1 MGHLPFKEFFMS
13 LNKNQ
18 KIILL
23 RLSVAA
29 VFFAAGEFFAFSVNG
44 FSLHY
49 IVILLFLIA
58 YVTAGFDTIKNA
70 VKNILHGQV
79 FDESFLMAVATIGA
93 LALKQFDEAAA
104 VMIFFLLGTFF
115 ENFAV
120 SRSRDSISRLMDI
133 KPDYANL
140 LYKDH
145 EEKVSPYDVAPGEII
160 IVRPGEKIPLDGIVT
175 EGSSSVDTSALTG
188 EPIPK
193 DVFPGDEVISG
204 CINKNGLLKIKVT
217 NTYKDSTVSRILE
230 MTEKASDRK
239 APYEKFITRFAR
251 YYTPFVLAAALVVA
265 FLPSL
270 LFPDQ
275 VLTDWIYRALIFIMI
290 SCPCAL
296 VVSVPLTFFGGISKA
311 AASGILVKGG
321 NYLEALS
328 KMEIAIFDKT
338 GTLTSG
344 DFSVSYA
351 KALHMDS
358 FRLLEL
364 AAHAENYSN
373 HPIALSIKKAYGR
386 TLDTDRIKN
395 VEEVPGK
402 GIIAVID
409 DRPLYAGNENMM
421 NSKGFFDL
429 PEDESCSLV
438 HLAFEEEYL
447 GYIAVCDTIKDDAE
461 ETIRRMKSAG
471 VKKTVML
478 TGDRREVADEVARK
492 TGIDEVKSDLLPGG
506 KVAVTEKMIS
516 VNKAKKGGKV
526 AFIGDGINDAP
537 VIARADIGISMGNI
551 GSAAAMEASDIIIMD
566 DRLSSLYKA
575 ILISKKTISVAKEN
589 VIFSLAVKV
598 VILVLGAFG
607 IVSMWSA
614 VFADVGVLLIA
625 VLNAFRSM
633 RGSA

>member
-1 MGHLPFKEFFMS
+1 MS
-13 LNKNQ
+13 LTKDQ

-23 RLSVAA
+23 RLSAA
-29 VFFAAGEFFAFSVNG
+29 VVFFAAGEFFALFGNG
-44 FSLHY
+44 FPLHY
-49 IVILLFLIA
+49 IALILFLIA
-58 YVTAGFDTIKNA
+58 YIAAGFDTILNA

-364 AAHAENYSN
+364 AAHAENYST

-395 VEEVPGK
+395 VEEIPGK

-409 DRPLYAGNENMM
+409 DKSLYAGNENMM

-506 KVAVTEKMIS
+506 KVAVAEKMIS

-607 IVSMWSA
+607 IASMWSA

-625 VLNAFRSM
+625 VLNALRSM

>member
-23 RLSVAA
+23 RLSAA
-29 VFFAAGEFFAFSVNG
+29 VVFFAAGEFFAFSVNG
-44 FSLHY
+44 FSIHY
-49 IVILLFLIA
+49 IVILFFLIA

-70 VKNILHGQV
+70 VKNILHGQF
-79 FDESFLMAVATIGA
+79 FDESFLMTVATMGA
-93 LALKQFDEAAA
+93 LILKQFDEAAA

-115 ENFAV
+115 ENFAI
-120 SRSRDSISRLMDI
+120 SRSRGSISRLMDI

-145 EEKVSPYDVAPGEII
+145 EEKVSPYDVAPGRII

-217 NTYKDSTVSRILE
+217 NTYEDSTVSRILE
-230 MTEKASDRK
+230 MTEKASGRK

-251 YYTPFVLAAALVVA
+251 YYTPFVLAAALLVA
-265 FLPSL
+265 FLPPL
-270 LFPDQ
+270 LFRDQ
-275 VLTDWIYRALIFIMI
+275 VLTEWIYRALIFIMI

-296 VVSVPLTFFGGISKA
+296 VVSVPLTFFGGISRA
-311 AASGILVKGG
+311 AGSGILVKGG

-409 DRPLYAGNENMM
+409 DKSLYAGNENMM

-506 KVAVTEKMIS
+506 KVAVAEKMIS

-607 IVSMWSA
+607 IASMWSA

>member
-1 MGHLPFKEFFMS
+1 MGHPPFKEYFMS
-13 LNKNQ
+13 LTKDQ

-23 RLSVAA
+23 RLSAA
-29 VFFAAGEFFAFSVNG
+29 TVFFVTGEFFALFGNG
-44 FSLHY
+44 FSVHY
-49 IVILLFLIA
+49 IALVLFLIA
-58 YVTAGFDTIKNA
+58 YIAAGFDTILNA
-70 VKNILHGQV
+70 VKNILHGQI
-79 FDESFLMAVATIGA
+79 FDESFLMTVATMGA

-140 LYKDH
+140 LYNDH
-145 EEKVSPYDVAPGEII
+145 EEKVSPYDVAPGGVI

-204 CINKNGLLKIKVT
+204 CINKNGLLQIKVT
-217 NTYKDSTVSRILE
+217 NTYEDSTVSRILE

-251 YYTPFVLAAALVVA
+251 YYTPFVLAAALFVA
-265 FLPSL
+265 FLPPL

-311 AASGILVKGG
+311 ATSGILVKGG

-328 KMEIAIFDKT
+328 KMEIAVFDKT

-386 TLDTDRIKN
+386 TLDTGRIKN

-409 DRPLYAGNENMM
+409 DRLLYAGNENMM

-429 PEDESCSLV
+429 PKDESCSLV

-447 GYIAVCDTIKDDAE
+447 GYIAVCDTIKEDAK
-461 ETIRRMKSAG
+461 ETIRRIKEAG

-478 TGDRREVADEVARK
+478 TGDRREAADEVARK
-492 TGIDEVKSDLLPGG
+492 TGIDEVFSDLLPGG
-506 KVAVTEKMIS
+506 KVALAEKMIS
-516 VNKAKKGGKV
+516 MNKAKKGGKV

-537 VIARADIGISMGNI
+537 VIARADIGISMGNM

-575 ILISKKTISVAKEN
+575 ILISKKTLSVAKEN
-589 VIFSLAVKV
+589 VVFSLAVKG
-598 VILVLGAFG
+598 VILVLGALG
-607 IVSMWSA
+607 IASMWSA

-625 VLNAFRSM
+625 VLNALRSM
-633 RGSA
+633 RGSG

>member
-217 NTYKDSTVSRILE
+217 NTYEDSTVSRILE
-230 MTEKASDRK
+230 MTEKASGRK

-251 YYTPFVLAAALVVA
+251 YYTPFVLAAALLVA
-265 FLPSL
+265 FLPPL
-270 LFPDQ
+270 LFRDQ
-275 VLTDWIYRALIFIMI
+275 VLTEWIYRALIFIMI

-296 VVSVPLTFFGGISKA
+296 VVSVPLTFFGGISRA
-311 AASGILVKGG
+311 AGSGILVKGG

-364 AAHAENYSN
+364 AAHAENYST

>member
-1 MGHLPFKEFFMS
+1 MS
-13 LNKNQ
+13 LNKSQ
-18 KIILL
+18 KKIILL
-23 RLSVAA
+23 ISAA
-29 VFFAAGEFFAFSVNG
+29 SLFFAAGEFFAFFGND
-44 FSLHY
+44 FLRHY
-49 IVILLFLIA
+49 ISLTLFLMA
-58 YVTAGFDTIKNA
+58 YVTAGFDTVINA

-79 FDESFLMAVATIGA
+79 FDENFLMTIATIGA

-133 KPDYANL
+133 KPNYANL
-140 LYKDH
+140 LCEDH
-145 EEKVSPYDVAPGEII
+145 EEKVTPYDVAPGRII

-188 EPIPK
+188 ESIPK
-193 DVFPGDEVISG
+193 DVFPGDEVVNG
-204 CINKNGLLKIKVT
+204 CINRNGLLKIKVT
-217 NTYKDSTVSRILE
+217 DTYEDSTVSRILE
-230 MTEKASDRK
+230 MTEKAADRK

-251 YYTPFVLAAALVVA
+251 YYTPFILFAALVVV
-265 FLPSL
+265 FLPPL
-270 LFPDQ
+270 LFPNQ
-275 VLTDWIYRALIFIMI
+275 IFTDWVYRALIFIMI

-311 AASGILVKGG
+311 AGSGILVKGG

-328 KMEIAIFDKT
+328 KIEIAIFDKT

-358 FRLLEL
+358 FKLLEL

-373 HPIALSIKKAYGR
+373 HPIALSIKKAYGK
-386 TLDTDRIKN
+386 TLDTERIEDVK
-395 VEEVPGK
+395 EVPGK
-402 GIIAVID
+402 GMIALID
-409 DRPLYAGNENMM
+409 DRLLYVGNENMM

-447 GYIAVCDTIKDDAE
+447 GYIAVCDTIKEDAE
-461 ETIRRMKSAG
+461 ETIRRIKDAG
-471 VKKTVML
+471 IKKTVML
-478 TGDRREVADEVARK
+478 TGDRREVADEVAKK

-506 KVAVTEKMIS
+506 KVAVAEKMIS
-516 VNKAKKGGKV
+516 VNRAKKGGKV

-537 VIARADIGISMGNI
+537 VIARADIGISMGNM

-575 ILISKKTISVAKEN
+575 ILISKKTLSVAKQN
-589 VIFSLAVKV
+589 VVFSLAVKGV
-598 VILVLGAFG
+598 LLVLGAFG
-607 IVSMWSA
+607 IASMWSA

-625 VLNAFRSM
+625 VLNALRSM
-633 RGSA
+633 RGNE

>member
-217 NTYKDSTVSRILE
+217 NTYEDSTVSRILE
-230 MTEKASDRK
+230 MTEKASGRK

-251 YYTPFVLAAALVVA
+251 YYTPFVLAAALLVA
-265 FLPSL
+265 FLPPL
-270 LFPDQ
+270 LFRDQ
-275 VLTDWIYRALIFIMI
+275 VLTEWIYRALIFIMI

-296 VVSVPLTFFGGISKA
+296 VVSVPLTFFGGISRA
-311 AASGILVKGG
+311 AGSGILVKGG

>member
-1 MGHLPFKEFFMS
+1 MS
-13 LNKNQ
+13 LTKDQ

-23 RLSVAA
+23 RLSAAA
-29 VFFAAGEFFAFSVNG
+29 VFFVTGEFFALFGNG
-44 FSLHY
+44 FSVHY
-49 IVILLFLIA
+49 IALVLFLIA
-58 YVTAGFDTIKNA
+58 YIAAGFDTILNA

-79 FDESFLMAVATIGA
+79 FDESFLMTVATMGA

-133 KPDYANL
+133 KSDYANL
-140 LYKDH
+140 LYNDH
-145 EEKVSPYDVAPGEII
+145 EEKVSPYDVPPGGVI

-204 CINKNGLLKIKVT
+204 CINKNGLLQIKVT
-217 NTYKDSTVSRILE
+217 NTYEDSTVSRILE

-251 YYTPFVLAAALVVA
+251 YYTPFVLAAALFVA
-265 FLPSL
+265 FLPPL

-311 AASGILVKGG
+311 ATSGILVKGG

-328 KMEIAIFDKT
+328 KMEIAVFDKT

-364 AAHAENYSN
+364 AAHAENYST

-395 VEEVPGK
+395 VEEIPGK

-409 DRPLYAGNENMM
+409 DKSLYAGNENMM

-447 GYIAVCDTIKDDAE
+447 GYIAVCDTIKEDAK
-461 ETIRRMKSAG
+461 ETIRRIKEAG

-478 TGDRREVADEVARK
+478 TGDRREAADEVARK
-492 TGIDEVKSDLLPGG
+492 TGIDEVFSDLLPGG
-506 KVAVTEKMIS
+506 KVALAEKMIS
-516 VNKAKKGGKV
+516 MNKAKKGGKV

-537 VIARADIGISMGNI
+537 VIARADIGISMGNM

-575 ILISKKTISVAKEN
+575 ILISKKTLSVAKEN
-589 VIFSLAVKV
+589 VVFSLAVKG
-598 VILVLGAFG
+598 VILVLGALG
-607 IVSMWSA
+607 IASMWSA

-625 VLNAFRSM
+625 VLNALRSM
-633 RGSA
+633 RGSG

>member
-1 MGHLPFKEFFMS
+1 MS
-13 LNKNQ
+13 LTKDQ

-23 RLSVAA
+23 RLSAAA
-29 VFFAAGEFFAFSVNG
+29 VFFVAGEFFALFGNG
-44 FSLHY
+44 FPLHY
-49 IVILLFLIA
+49 IALILFLIA
-58 YVTAGFDTIKNA
+58 YIAAGFDTILNA
-70 VKNILHGQV
+70 VKNILHGQF
-79 FDESFLMAVATIGA
+79 FDESFLMTVATMGA
-93 LALKQFDEAAA
+93 LILKQFDEAAA

-115 ENFAV
+115 ENFAI

-145 EEKVSPYDVAPGEII
+145 EEKVSPYDVPPGRII

-217 NTYKDSTVSRILE
+217 NTYEDSTVSRILE
-230 MTEKASDRK
+230 MTEKASGRK

-251 YYTPFVLAAALVVA
+251 YYTPFVLAAALLVA
-265 FLPSL
+265 FLPPL
-270 LFPDQ
+270 LFRDQ
-275 VLTDWIYRALIFIMI
+275 VLTEWIYRALIFIMI

-296 VVSVPLTFFGGISKA
+296 VVSVPLTFFGGISRA
-311 AASGILVKGG
+311 AGSGILVKGG

>member
-1 MGHLPFKEFFMS
+1 M
-13 LNKNQ
+13 
-18 KIILL
+18 
-23 RLSVAA
+23 
-29 VFFAAGEFFAFSVNG
+29 
-44 FSLHY
+44 
-49 IVILLFLIA
+49 A
-58 YVTAGFDTIKNA
+58 YVTAGFDTVINA

-79 FDESFLMAVATIGA
+79 FDENFLMTIATIGA

-133 KPDYANL
+133 KPNYANL
-140 LYKDH
+140 LCEDH
-145 EEKVSPYDVAPGEII
+145 EEKVTPYDVAPGRII

-188 EPIPK
+188 ESIPK
-193 DVFPGDEVISG
+193 DVFPGDEVVNG
-204 CINKNGLLKIKVT
+204 CINRNGLLKIKVT
-217 NTYKDSTVSRILE
+217 DTYEDSTVSRILE
-230 MTEKASDRK
+230 MTEKAADRK

-251 YYTPFVLAAALVVA
+251 YYTPFILFAALVVV
-265 FLPSL
+265 FLPPL
-270 LFPDQ
+270 LFPNQ
-275 VLTDWIYRALIFIMI
+275 IFTDWVYRALIFIMI

-311 AASGILVKGG
+311 AGSGILVKGG

-328 KMEIAIFDKT
+328 KIEIAIFDKT

-358 FRLLEL
+358 FKLLEL

-373 HPIALSIKKAYGR
+373 HPIALSIKKAYGKK
-386 TLDTDRIKN
+386 LDTERIEDVK
-395 VEEVPGK
+395 EVPGK
-402 GIIAVID
+402 GMIALID
-409 DRPLYAGNENMM
+409 DRLLYVGNENMM

-447 GYIAVCDTIKDDAE
+447 GYIAVCDTIKEDAE
-461 ETIRRMKSAG
+461 ETIRRIKDAG
-471 VKKTVML
+471 IKKTVML
-478 TGDRREVADEVARK
+478 TGDRREVADEVAKK

-506 KVAVTEKMIS
+506 KVAVAEKMIS
-516 VNKAKKGGKV
+516 VNRAKKGGKV

-537 VIARADIGISMGNI
+537 VIARADIGISMGNM

-575 ILISKKTISVAKEN
+575 ILISKKTLSVAKQN
-589 VIFSLAVKV
+589 VVFSLAVKGV
-598 VILVLGAFG
+598 LLVLGAFG
-607 IVSMWSA
+607 IASMWSA

-625 VLNAFRSM
+625 VLNALRSM
-633 RGSA
+633 RGNE

>member
-1 MGHLPFKEFFMS
+1 MS
-13 LNKNQ
+13 LNKSQ
-18 KIILL
+18 KKIILL
-23 RLSVAA
+23 ISAA
-29 VFFAAGEFFAFSVNG
+29 SLFFAAGEFFAFFGND
-44 FSLHY
+44 FLRHY
-49 IVILLFLIA
+49 ISLTLFLMA
-58 YVTAGFDTIKNA
+58 YVTAGFDTVINA

-79 FDESFLMAVATIGA
+79 FDERFLMTIATIGA

-133 KPDYANL
+133 KPNYANL
-140 LYKDH
+140 LCEDH
-145 EEKVSPYDVAPGEII
+145 EEKVTPYDVAPGRII

-188 EPIPK
+188 ESIPK
-193 DVFPGDEVISG
+193 DVFPGDEVVNG
-204 CINKNGLLKIKVT
+204 CINRNGLLKIKVT
-217 NTYKDSTVSRILE
+217 DTYEDSTVSRILE
-230 MTEKASDRK
+230 MTEKAADRK

-251 YYTPFVLAAALVVA
+251 YYTPFILFAALVVV
-265 FLPSL
+265 FLPPL
-270 LFPDQ
+270 LFPNQ
-275 VLTDWIYRALIFIMI
+275 IFTDWVYRALIFIMI

-311 AASGILVKGG
+311 AGSGILVKGG

-328 KMEIAIFDKT
+328 KIEIAIFDKT

-358 FRLLEL
+358 FKLLEL

-373 HPIALSIKKAYGR
+373 HPIALSIKKAYGK
-386 TLDTDRIKN
+386 TLDTERIEDVK
-395 VEEVPGK
+395 EVPGK
-402 GIIAVID
+402 GMIALID
-409 DRPLYAGNENMM
+409 DRLLYVGNENMM

-447 GYIAVCDTIKDDAE
+447 GYIAVYDTIKEDAE
-461 ETIRRMKSAG
+461 ETIRRIKDAG
-471 VKKTVML
+471 IKKTVML
-478 TGDRREVADEVARK
+478 TGDRREVADEVAKK

-506 KVAVTEKMIS
+506 KVAVAEKMIS
-516 VNKAKKGGKV
+516 VNRAKKGGKV

-537 VIARADIGISMGNI
+537 VIARADIGISMGNM

-575 ILISKKTISVAKEN
+575 ILISKKTLSVAKQN
-589 VIFSLAVKV
+589 VVFSLAVKGV
-598 VILVLGAFG
+598 LLVLGAFG
-607 IVSMWSA
+607 IASMWSA

-625 VLNAFRSM
+625 VLNALRSM
-633 RGSA
+633 RGNE

>member
-1 MGHLPFKEFFMS
+1 MS
-13 LNKNQ
+13 LNKSQ
-18 KIILL
+18 KKIILL
-23 RLSVAA
+23 ISAA
-29 VFFAAGEFFAFSVNG
+29 SLFFAAGEFFAFFGND
-44 FSLHY
+44 FLRHY
-49 IVILLFLIA
+49 ISLTLFLMA
-58 YVTAGFDTIKNA
+58 YVTAGFDTVINA

-79 FDESFLMAVATIGA
+79 FDENFLMTIATIGA

-133 KPDYANL
+133 KPNYANL
-140 LYKDH
+140 LCEDH
-145 EEKVSPYDVAPGEII
+145 EEKVTPYDVAPGRII

-188 EPIPK
+188 ESIPK
-193 DVFPGDEVISG
+193 DVFPGDEVVNG
-204 CINKNGLLKIKVT
+204 CINRNGLLKIKVT
-217 NTYKDSTVSRILE
+217 DTYEDSTVSRILE
-230 MTEKASDRK
+230 MTEKAADRK

-251 YYTPFVLAAALVVA
+251 YYTPFILFAALVVV
-265 FLPSL
+265 FLPPL
-270 LFPDQ
+270 LFPNQ
-275 VLTDWIYRALIFIMI
+275 IFTDWVYRALIFIMI

-311 AASGILVKGG
+311 AGSGILVKGG

-328 KMEIAIFDKT
+328 KIEIAIFDKT

-358 FRLLEL
+358 FKLLEL

-373 HPIALSIKKAYGR
+373 HPIALSIKKAYGK
-386 TLDTDRIKN
+386 TLDTERIEDVK
-395 VEEVPGK
+395 EVPGK
-402 GIIAVID
+402 GMIALID
-409 DRPLYAGNENMM
+409 DRLLYVGNENMM

-447 GYIAVCDTIKDDAE
+447 GYIAVYDTIKEDAE
-461 ETIRRMKSAG
+461 ETIRRIKDAG
-471 VKKTVML
+471 IKKTVML
-478 TGDRREVADEVARK
+478 TGDRREVADEVAKK

-506 KVAVTEKMIS
+506 KVAVAEKMIS
-516 VNKAKKGGKV
+516 VNRAKKGGKV

-537 VIARADIGISMGNI
+537 VIARADIGISMGNM

-575 ILISKKTISVAKEN
+575 ILISKKTLSVAKQN
-589 VIFSLAVKV
+589 VVFSLAVKGV
-598 VILVLGAFG
+598 LLVLGAFG
-607 IVSMWSA
+607 IASMWSA

-625 VLNAFRSM
+625 VLNALRSM
-633 RGSA
+633 RGNE

>member
-23 RLSVAA
+23 RLSAA
-29 VFFAAGEFFAFSVNG
+29 VVFFAAGEFFAFSVNG
-44 FSLHY
+44 FSIHY
-49 IVILLFLIA
+49 IVILFFLIA

-70 VKNILHGQV
+70 VKNILHGQF
-79 FDESFLMAVATIGA
+79 FDESFLMTVATMGA
-93 LALKQFDEAAA
+93 LILKQFDEAAA

-115 ENFAV
+115 ENFAI
-120 SRSRDSISRLMDI
+120 SRSRGSISRLMDI

-145 EEKVSPYDVAPGEII
+145 EEKVSPYDVAPGRII

-217 NTYKDSTVSRILE
+217 NTYEDSTVSRILE
-230 MTEKASDRK
+230 MTEKASGRK

-251 YYTPFVLAAALVVA
+251 YYTPFVLAAALLVA
-265 FLPSL
+265 FLPPL
-270 LFPDQ
+270 LFRDQ
-275 VLTDWIYRALIFIMI
+275 VLTEWIYRALIFIMI

-296 VVSVPLTFFGGISKA
+296 VVSVPLTFFGGISRA
-311 AASGILVKGG
+311 AGSGILVKGG

-598 VILVLGAFG
+598 VILALGAFG